1 MQHVGSKFLNQG
13 SKPHLHWKHRIL
25 TTGQPGK
32 SLDFLFRLHL
42 QGFLTLVCG
51 SCLVAKSFPTLC
63 GPLDCSPPGSSVH
76 GISQARPLEWVV
88 ISLSRK
94 SSLLRNR
101 TCLSCIANGFFTTE
115 PAYFFFPPE
124 KEMAIHSSTLA
135 RKISWTEEPGALQFM
150 GSQSLLND
158 WAQALED
165 LLEATDLFIPQK
177 NTHMVIPS
185 QIQLQG
191 IYTKGSPD
199 RILFPNAYEITT
211 VWIFQLGNWRLVLII
226 RREFSCLLNSLP
238 SS

>member
-115 PAYFFFPPE
+115 PAYFFFPPRE
-124 KEMAIHSSTLA
+124 GNGN
-135 RKISWTEEPGALQFM
+135 PLQYSGQENLM
-150 GSQSLLND
+150 
-158 WAQALED
+158 
-165 LLEATDLFIPQK
+165 
-177 NTHMVIPS
+177 
-185 QIQLQG
+185 
-191 IYTKGSPD
+191 D
-199 RILFPNAYEITT
+199 RRAWSTT
-211 VWIFQLGNWRLVLII
+211 VHGVTEFTEWLSTSFGRSVGSHWFIYSSEKHTHGNTESNTTSGDLHQG
-226 RREFSCLLNSLP
+226 FSW
-238 SS
+238 